1 MILLSSYVAILEQ
14 AKVLLL
20 IPASM
25 ILFMIADVSSKLEV
39 TVSNGFY
46 LGWEVMI
53 LSFLSLFIKCS
64 GAD

>member
-46 LGWEVMI
+46 LGLEVTI

-64 GAD
+64 DTG